1 MVLMVVVGGNVGI
14 LCGEI
19 AAPNQERTER
29 TARVAARHAANGLS
43 SWLPSIVT
51 ANSSVA
57 AAGMLNQ
64 LIVGNGRREHEGG
77 GSHGSPSGPCGMPCF
92 HPRSNH
98 GPLLRCSCGFVEGG
112 SVSDSFS
119 PQAKTVALLLQ
130 RPGHMILL
138 RTVRL
143 LLCADAVLSQQPH
156 CCLSS
161 RCSRSPPGHNPAV
174 AVPPFPPFHFPF
186 CHVHL
191 AATQHYPETRAL
203 LFCNPSRLSY
213 FRCIS
218 PTETLAEKCGGWLQR
233 ASTVPPDSTL
243 CHCRHVNRQLNGA
256 PAAAETLLASRCVCP
271 DARCCSALWPQPPR
285 PAPSRPK
292 QHRRPI
298 PNTKSRCVSVF

>member
-1 MVLMVVVGGNVGI
+1 MAAQYRHHQQQCSSSRNAQSIDCRERSARARGGKQPRQPFRGLAACRVSIPVPIMV
-14 LCGEI
+14 
-19 AAPNQERTER
+19 
-29 TARVAARHAANGLS
+29 
-43 SWLPSIVT
+43 
-51 ANSSVA
+51 
-57 AAGMLNQ
+57 
-64 LIVGNGRREHEGG
+64 
-77 GSHGSPSGPCGMPCF
+77 
-92 HPRSNH
+92 
-98 GPLLRCSCGFVEGG
+98 RCSCGFVEGE

-156 CCLSS
+156 CCCLS

-243 CHCRHVNRQLNGA
+243 CHCRHVNRSTERSACSCRDPVGQSLCLPRRQVLQCA
-256 PAAAETLLASRCVCP
+256 VAAAPE
-271 DARCCSALWPQPPR
+271 ARAIKTQTT
-285 PAPSRPK
+285 PSS
-292 QHRRPI
+292 I